1 MQLIGPFVGRQRPR
15 SSQKYHLA
23 RILPFQLRQG
33 FPELAIE
40 REWKLTRIRNQIK
53 ISNWNVAPRYPSARA
68 QKHRS
73 GRR

>member
-1 MQLIGPFVGRQRPR
+1 MAKNRSYQVSAQFSAEPLHAFPMYGRDVSPNE
-15 SSQKYHLA
+15 A
-23 RILPFQLRQG
+23 
-33 FPELAIE
+33 AIE